1 VPNIVPGKA
10 KFGGDKKAPKGDEV
24 ENPFGTKRGSN
35 VDRPIGGHQPRDL
48 GTEKPIGGSSS
59 SRSEENHF
67 GTKRGSNIDRP
78 IGGHQPRDLG
88 TEKPIGGSSG
98 SSEDNPF
105 GTKRGSNI
113 DRPIST
119 LRKSAETQQSRSLE
133 TDSPPL
139 PLDDDVDAIPFGKHK
154 RSGAKLQPPPP
165 PSRKPIAGRP
175 LARPSSSG
183 SIGSNS
189 SSSSPTSTTAGVA
202 RGVRPSLPGKPVV
215 AKPAKLLMKK
225 DSVTRTR
232 AAENST
238 NRRSAEA
245 GDARLVD
252 LTGGTTRKGVRTTTR
267 SC

>member
-1 VPNIVPGKA
+1 MPNIVPGKA

-24 ENPFGTKRGSN
+24 ENPFGTKRGSI

-59 SRSEENHF
+59 SRSEEN
-67 GTKRGSNIDRP
+67 S
-78 IGGHQPRDLG
+78 
-88 TEKPIGGSSG
+88 
-98 SSEDNPF
+98 F

-189 SSSSPTSTTAGVA
+189 SNSPTSTTAGVA

>member
-1 VPNIVPGKA
+1 MPGKA

-59 SRSEENHF
+59 SRSEENSF
-67 GTKRGSNIDRP
+67 GTKRGSNV
-78 IGGHQPRDLG
+78 
-88 TEKPIGGSSG
+88 
-98 SSEDNPF
+98 
-105 GTKRGSNI
+105 

-183 SIGSNS
+183 SIGSN
-189 SSSSPTSTTAGVA
+189 SPTSTTAGVA